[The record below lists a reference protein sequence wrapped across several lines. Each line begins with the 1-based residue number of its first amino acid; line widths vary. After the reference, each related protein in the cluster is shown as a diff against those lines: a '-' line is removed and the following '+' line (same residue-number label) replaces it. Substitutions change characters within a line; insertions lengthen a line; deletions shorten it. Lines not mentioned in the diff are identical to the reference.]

1 LKNRTIKFSFGHVFK
16 GFGSQKLAS
25 STATVV
31 NEFVINVV
39 CERLRGR
46 IKFLEADGQGVEL
59 ANGLNILQ
67 LHPVDILSKERAL
80 RIGAIEQVRRIR
92 IIGEFKSWD
101 MRQNKSMPKLKLGR
115 QVCSWPANE
124 LSVRQI
130 ITLEAPE
137 CRIIW
142 TSKLVK

>member
-1 LKNRTIKFSFGHVFK
+1 MVRPRKERAIAKHLCLTSCLAKSVRSLLVIQLFENRTIKFSFGHVFK

-46 IKFLEADGQGVEL
+46 IKFLEADGQGVDL

-101 MRQNKSMPKLKLGR
+101 M
-115 QVCSWPANE
+115 
-124 LSVRQI
+124 
-130 ITLEAPE
+130 
-137 CRIIW
+137 
-142 TSKLVK
+142 